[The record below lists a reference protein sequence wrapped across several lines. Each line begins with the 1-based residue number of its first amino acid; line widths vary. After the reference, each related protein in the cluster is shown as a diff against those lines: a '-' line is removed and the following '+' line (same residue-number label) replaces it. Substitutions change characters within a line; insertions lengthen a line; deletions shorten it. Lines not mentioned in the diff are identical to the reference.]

1 MFEKHINIIF
11 KDIIFENNINFYNLW
26 YKTFKLIYPNSK
38 ININDAGWPKRI
50 TKSFYLCK
58 YFIATKNLDG
68 DFLECGVFKG
78 FSSLFLRFFEEN
90 LNNYKPHNYYL
101 IDSFEGLSE
110 ISNEDIPIKENT
122 YRNKKGDLKSNFDE
136 VDNLFKKY
144 HNINVVKG
152 WIPEVFDKL
161 DENNKYKFVHIDVD
175 LYKPTLDTL
184 NYVYDK
190 VIKGGIIITDDFQS
204 VLFPGNKKAWIEFFN
219 KRKIYSWISLPSGQ
233 AILIKE

>member
-1 MFEKHINIIF
+1 MFEKHISIIF

-26 YKTFKLIYPNSK
+26 CKTFKLIYPNSK
-38 ININDAGWPKRI
+38 INFNDPGWPKRI

-78 FSSLFLRFFEEN
+78 FSSLFLKFFEEN
-90 LNNYKPHNYYL
+90 LNNYKAHNYYL

-110 ISNEDIPIKENT
+110 ISNEDIPINENT
-122 YRNKKGDLKSNFDE
+122 YRNKKGNLKSNFDE
-136 VDNLFKKY
+136 VDTLFKQY

-152 WIPEVFDKL
+152 WIPEIFDKL
-161 DENNKYKFVHIDVD
+161 DKNNRYKFVHLDVD
-175 LYKPTLDTL
+175 LYKPTLDSL

-204 VLFPGNKKAWIEFFN
+204 NLFPGNKKAWLEFFN
-219 KRKIYSWISLPSGQ
+219 KRKINSWVSLPSGQ
-233 AILIKE
+233 AVLIKE